1 MWTLANTLSIA
12 RIPLAFAFLQDNSF
26 LRVLAIACALLTD
39 GLDGYFARRE
49 KNKNQFGKVLDP
61 LMDKFFVIFVLTIL
75 LREHSLDLWK
85 VVALLCRDFSVLFF
99 GIYLILSGLLSTYS
113 VRAIW
118 CGKITT
124 VLQLLVLTA
133 LTLHLNIPG
142 YLFNIFFVLGFL
154 AMVELYYVRQAYRH
168 REETRFL

>member
-1 MWTLANTLSIA
+1 MLTLANTLSIA
-12 RIPLAFAFLQDNSF
+12 RIPLAFVFLQENSF
-26 LRVLAIACALLTD
+26 LRVLAIIFALVTD

-49 KNKNQFGKVLDP
+49 KNNNQFGKVLDP

-75 LREHSLDLWK
+75 LGEHSLDLWK

-99 GIYLILSGLLSTYS
+99 GFYLILSGQLSSYS

-124 VLQLLVLTA
+124 VLQMLVLMA
-133 LTLHLNIPG
+133 LTLRINIPG
-142 YLFNIFFVLGFL
+142 FLFSIFFVLGFL
-154 AMVELYYVRQAYRH
+154 AMIELYYVRQAH
-168 REETRFL
+168 RRQEIS